1 MQLGCCAL
9 EIGETMLDRLAHVP
23 DYIRGFT
30 GQDATAEELEHR
42 RSLIRIGACYALP
55 DNVVS

>member
-1 MQLGCCAL
+1 
-9 EIGETMLDRLAHVP
+9 MLDRLAHVP